1 MGLNLARLASHL
13 QVLRGTA
20 EVYGSGLR
28 PASCHYMQSP
38 QSCAHCLGFRHTQL
52 RPWRGDTGPPPL
64 WSPVLSPEPASLQSF
79 PELSLFPLPHTTAGP
94 DLTLFASLLVPGLL
108 GLAFLCG
115 SATLMLAVLGVSP
128 GHAYSLCCINNHSA
142 VIFSL
147 GGKFSKGWMWF
158 SLRTEGSCDL
168 EPAQPRGDE

>member
-1 MGLNLARLASHL
+1 MVTRTLPH
-13 QVLRGTA
+13 
-20 EVYGSGLR
+20 SG
-28 PASCHYMQSP
+28 PQCSP
-38 QSCAHCLGFRHTQL
+38 MSQL
-52 RPWRGDTGPPPL
+52 L
-64 WSPVLSPEPASLQSF
+64 SSPSQNCPCS
-79 PELSLFPLPHTTAGP
+79 PLPHTTAGP

-142 VIFSL
+142 VILSL

-158 SLRTEGSCDL
+158 SLRTEGNCDL
-168 EPAQPRGDE
+168 EPHSPEKMSEFTLTIDLLCGTESWLWICSPGHRDSGWTRAEGPQESSHVS